1 MLVIDDD
8 RIQLDITRRM
18 LVRNKVRC
26 ECCRTVRELMAAL
39 RERTYDLLLSD
50 IQMPD
55 MDGYRILDLLR
66 SSNMENARTI
76 PVLAVTACADDE
88 EHYISFGFAGC
99 LRKPFSM
106 DELISTVSR
115 MVVNGEERTR
125 FLVHPFGEKD
135 KGRML
140 DIFIRETEESI
151 HTLENA
157 LCGHDRDTIHK
168 VLHKNLPLWET
179 VRMNFPMAR
188 LRGLVTHTAAVWEER
203 QYMEVGEIIHAAEKL
218 AESARKIRESIDEE
232 HTDYRG

>member
-106 DELISTVSR
+106 DELISAVSR
-115 MVVNGEERTR
+115 MVVKKRGERKEPRFSRSSFRGGKRTR
-125 FLVHPFGEKD
+125 
-135 KGRML
+135 GRML
-140 DIFIRETEESI
+140 GGYFYTGNGREHPYTGKMRFAGMTGIRYTRCC
-151 HTLENA
+151 TRTFPYGKR
-157 LCGHDRDTIHK
+157 CG
-168 VLHKNLPLWET
+168 
-179 VRMNFPMAR
+179 
-188 LRGLVTHTAAVWEER
+188 
-203 QYMEVGEIIHAAEKL
+203 
-218 AESARKIRESIDEE
+218 
-232 HTDYRG
+232 